1 MLYRNV
7 PKNGDKLSILGFG
20 TMRLPLNEDQS
31 VNEAAAIA
39 QMRKAIDAG
48 VNYLDTAWPYHNG
61 NSEVILGKALQD
73 GYREKVK
80 IADKLPVWMCDN
92 RQDMDAILNRQ
103 LEKLGVEIIDYYL
116 LHALEGESWDR
127 IKALG
132 VIPFLEDARAAGKIA
147 NIGFSFHGT
156 NEDFNRIVDAYD
168 WTFCQIQYNFL
179 DTQNQAGTAGLK
191 YAASKDMAVMIME
204 PLHGGNL
211 SRPDAPPRIQALWDT
226 AETRRT
232 PVEWALRWVWNAP
245 EVTVVLSGM
254 NMDEHIEQNLA
265 IAEQAEAGSLTD
277 AELILIDRVVD
288 KYRELMPVGC
298 TGCQYCMPCP
308 AGVNIPGCFEYY
320 NTGKIFE
327 EPQEIT
333 QFRYAVFNGFVSGK
347 QTQASLCVECGE
359 CVEHCPQHID
369 IPERLKEVVD
379 YCETEGIGEI
389 FKQFMAGDQ
398 SHSS

>member
-20 TMRLPLNEDQS
+20 AMRLPLNKDQS

-48 VNYLDTAWPYHNG
+48 VNYLDTAWPYHSG
-61 NSEVILGKALQD
+61 KSEVVLGKALKE

-103 LEKLGVEIIDYYL
+103 LEKLGVETIDYYL

-132 VIPFLEDARAAGKIA
+132 VIPFLEDARAAGKIT

-191 YAASKDMAVMIME
+191 YAASKDIAVMVME
-204 PLHGGNL
+204 PLRGGNL
-211 SRPDAPPRIQALWDT
+211 SRPDAPPQIQALWNT

-277 AELILIDRVVD
+277 AELTLIDQVAD
-288 KYRELMPVGC
+288 KYRELMPVNC

-308 AGVNIPGCFEYY
+308 AGVNIPACFEYY
-320 NTGKIFE
+320 NTGKMFE
-327 EPQEIT
+327 EPQERT
-333 QFRYAVFNGFVSGK
+333 QFRYAVFNGFISGK
-347 QTQASLCVECGE
+347 ETQASLCVECGE

-389 FKQFMAGDQ
+389 VKQFMAGDQ